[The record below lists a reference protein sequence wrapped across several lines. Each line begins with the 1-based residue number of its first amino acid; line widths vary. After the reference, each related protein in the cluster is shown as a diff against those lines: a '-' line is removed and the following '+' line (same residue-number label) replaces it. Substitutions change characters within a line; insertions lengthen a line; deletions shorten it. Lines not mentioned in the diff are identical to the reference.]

1 MSMTRSEYQELIE
14 FLGKK
19 FDAIDRR
26 FDAIDR
32 RFEAIDRRFDAIE
45 ERLTRV
51 EVTQEQDRDLI
62 KAVAEG
68 VANVNER
75 LDRFQEE
82 VASEFRAVR
91 SEMAS
96 GFSSVWVEFGRVREE
111 MRQGFAEQSKRLEGL
126 EDRFDRWAVRR
137 N

>member
-1 MSMTRSEYQELIE
+1 MNRSEYQEFVE
-14 FLGKK
+14 FLGEK
-19 FDAIDRR
+19 FEAIDRR
-26 FDAIDR
+26 FDAVDR
-32 RFEAIDRRFDAIE
+32 RFDGIDGRFDAIE

-68 VANVNER
+68 VTTLNER

-82 VASEFRAVR
+82 VAAEFQAVR
-91 SEMAS
+91 SEMSA
-96 GFSSVWVEFGRVREE
+96 GFTSVWAEFRTVRVEMSR
-111 MRQGFAEQSKRLEGL
+111 GFKEQSNLNERVGRLG
-126 EDRFDRWAVRR
+126 DRL